1 MSLLF
6 YGYSVFKNVRNH
18 YFIGSTVKLE
28 LHADLTVSLLFY
40 VSLVLSQSTVGREMK
55 TWNVFQRHQ

>member
-55 TWNVFQRHQ
+55 T